1 MPTEKPRVL
10 HVIARF
16 NVGGTA
22 RYLDNLIPGLT
33 EHFEA
38 LLAVGHVQGHE
49 IEDSRLEKIDFERIE
64 HLGRRISPIQDF
76 RAYLELRKTVKYFK
90 PQIIHSHT
98 FKAGVL
104 ARLMFFKIPKIHTFH
119 GHLMGDPEFS
129 RRALQVIINIERC
142 LAKVT
147 KKLITVGEQVS
158 KDLLQVGVGKP
169 HQYISI
175 ASEGQ
180 SLNFISRETARA
192 ELDIHPDNAVVLWM
206 ARMAP
211 VKNPSLA
218 LQVARLLPEINFLMA
233 GGGELFDQIKA
244 QAPSNVRLLSW
255 VDAADVI
262 PAADIFLSTSLNEG
276 VPYSLLEV
284 LSAGVPVVAV
294 ESGAIAEIVE
304 NGRNGILTS
313 LDPTEIA
320 NQLSGVFSNPTRRFF
335 LSRSALDSGVQNSGV
350 KKMLPDHFS
359 LYREILIAELI
370 DYPHPNGE
378 MH

>member
-1 MPTEKPRVL
+1 MPTKKPRVL

-22 RYLDNLIPGLT
+22 RYLDNLLPSLA
-33 EHFEA
+33 EHFQT

-49 IEDSRLEKIDFERIE
+49 IEDSRLEKIDFLRIE
-64 HLGRRISPIQDF
+64 YLGRRIRPIEDF
-76 RAYLELRKTVKYFK
+76 RAYLELRKTVKSFK
-90 PQIIHSHT
+90 PHIIHSHT

-104 ARLMFFKIPKIHTFH
+104 ARLMFFRIPKVHTFH

-129 RRALQVIINIERC
+129 RRALQIIINVERR
-142 LAKVT
+142 LAKFT

-158 KDLLQVGVGKP
+158 KDLLLVDVGKS

-180 SLNFISRETARA
+180 SLNFISREAARA
-192 ELDIHPDNAVVLWM
+192 RLNIHTDTRIVLWM

-218 LQVARLLPEINFLMA
+218 LEVARLLPEINFLMA
-233 GGGELFDQIKA
+233 GGGELFDQIKD
-244 QAPSNVRLLSW
+244 QAPPNVRLLSW
-255 VDAADVI
+255 VDAAETI

-284 LSAGVPVVAV
+284 LSAGIPVVAV
-294 ESGAIAEIVE
+294 ESGAVAEIIWNQE
-304 NGRNGILTS
+304 NGILTS
-313 LDPTEIA
+313 SNPTEIA
-320 NQLSGVFSNPTRRFF
+320 SKVLGLFSNQRQRWA
-335 LSRSALDSGVQNSGV
+335 LSQSALKSSAEKSQL
-350 KKMLPDHFS
+350 KKMLPAHLS
-359 LYREILIAELI
+359 LYGEILRTHLSSF
-370 DYPHPNGE
+370 PPR
-378 MH
+378 